1 MGFLDAADGNIQAAK
16 DTKTSSLDNVK
27 INPFYSIKN
36 NLKAIFN
43 PAELPDR
50 TSTHAVL
57 SEDGT
62 KYVARP
68 VKNENVVLTELTGV
82 TIRQEKF
89 KEKELD
95 NLNFRYNEIFRSTGI
110 PVLDRAFKNY
120 LLLKF
125 I

>member
-1 MGFLDAADGNIQAAK
+1 MQQMEIYKLLKILKLN
-16 DTKTSSLDNVK
+16 LDNAK

-50 TSTHAVL
+50 TSPTHAVL

-89 KEKELD
+89 SRK
-95 NLNFRYNEIFRSTGI
+95 RT
-110 PVLDRAFKNY
+110 
-120 LLLKF
+120 
-125 I
+125 